1 MDSARRW
8 TVVDAPTFAAS
19 PDSLDADSGRR
30 GQLYVSQGAFL
41 PDGRVVLLYGGTTQD
56 SVLLHFLDP
65 TSGTESKVPGPRGDD
80 GRTLNWSYFRM
91 AVSDRG
97 LVLVG
102 DNESRVQRQIEGAG
116 HLARRPGGCVPA
128 TAVVCGR
135 GGTRSSG
142 FYRTGRWL

>member
-1 MDSARRW
+1 MSGPCTARGRARHWLRDYVAVVAAAVALTAVGACGGDDAAESTDAPLGWNGSIEAREVRFWSAASMDSARRW

-65 TSGTESKVPGPRGDD
+65 TSGTESKSRAPAVTTA
-80 GRTLNWSYFRM
+80 GR
-91 AVSDRG
+91 
-97 LVLVG
+97 
-102 DNESRVQRQIEGAG
+102 
-116 HLARRPGGCVPA
+116 
-128 TAVVCGR
+128 
-135 GGTRSSG
+135 
-142 FYRTGRWL
+142 